1 MKNATAVASS
11 VPSST
16 CACVVSAA
24 LSAQVNCVQAH
35 HTSQKTRI
43 DWPTAS
49 GVIPSCSS
57 ATTCVTENTKT
68 RSKNSST
75 NVTGWFS
82 GDRMERS
89 VDMRLDGSR
98 GLRED
103 LASAT
108 SVTHLV
114 HGEHAALGVQ
124 ALRDPVAAGN
134 LHRAVDHLPAVLLHL
149 VGGGVHVLH
158 AHVVAPRRPGHLR
171 RLREDAPE
179 RVAVLPEDRV

>member
-82 GDRMERS
+82 GDRMDRS

-98 GLRED
+98 ELRGIS
-103 LASAT
+103 LAT
-108 SVTHLV
+108 SVPHLV
-114 HGEHAALGVQ
+114 YGEHAALGVQ
-124 ALRDPVAAGN
+124 ALRDPVAARN
-134 LHRAVDHLPAVLLHL
+134 LHRAVDHLSAVLL
-149 VGGGVHVLH
+149 
-158 AHVVAPRRPGHLR
+158 
-171 RLREDAPE
+171 
-179 RVAVLPEDRV
+179 